1 MGSSQT
7 MNEQKKIAENT
18 LLDVGLSIQHIVI
31 VIVRDP
37 LFTEGHVWFTMSPFK
52 PLTVCHFS

>member
-1 MGSSQT
+1 MGRSQT

-37 LFTEGHVWFTMSPFK
+37 LFTEGHV
-52 PLTVCHFS
+52 

>member
-31 VIVRDP
+31 VIV
-37 LFTEGHVWFTMSPFK
+37 FTEGHVWFTMSPFK